1 MRGWLETFC
10 IDTIADALQ
19 GAEGALAKTVGQDAH
34 GGRRRAGRGGWPMTA
49 RRRAKAAPE
58 SMMLMDS
65 PEWPLR
71 LVMLGREGLQARAQG
86 AGGLDNEELQR
97 AVAPLICLVSDMEDA
112 MQREEAARRAVPKA
126 ATKRGRARASA
137 TVGTGGEEA

>member
-1 MRGWLETFC
+1 
-10 IDTIADALQ
+10 
-19 GAEGALAKTVGQDAH
+19 
-34 GGRRRAGRGGWPMTA
+34 
-49 RRRAKAAPE
+49 
-58 SMMLMDS
+58 MMLMDS